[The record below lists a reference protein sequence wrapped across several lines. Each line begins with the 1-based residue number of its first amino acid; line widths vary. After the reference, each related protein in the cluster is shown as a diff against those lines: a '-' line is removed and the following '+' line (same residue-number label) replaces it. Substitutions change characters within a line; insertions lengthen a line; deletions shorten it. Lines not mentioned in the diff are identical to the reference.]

1 MFIADDI
8 DGEEEVDF
16 VALVESPAIQ
26 RNFLAFGD
34 QFVEPTQG
42 ESKNDFM
49 PRCIEYI
56 INEGKESEQAVAICS
71 SLWEQHFAGTKIS
84 FDYDD
89 TLSTAKGKELAIQKI
104 DAGEIVYIIS
114 ARSQKENLI
123 PVANELGIPL
133 DRVYAVGS
141 NSAKIDKIKE
151 LGISKHYDNNAE
163 VISKLGSIGEKF
175 LEVQIVCKECG
186 HSWDYK
192 EGGEDPYTCHM
203 CGGKEE
209 AFESYNDYP
218 QSAKDNAERGIR
230 LNEEIG
236 NRCATQVGKVRAQQ
250 IMNGENLSMDTI
262 KRTYSYLSRAA
273 EYYNPDDTEAC
284 GTISY
289 LLWGG
294 EPMLRWAESKMNQ
307 EEFSAHLSF
316 AVQDEDQR
324 IVSGPLMI
332 ADLPIYRRDEDGE
345 YYVMFT
351 GEQIKKIV
359 QRFFKKGY
367 QAKVNI
373 EHGKKA
379 EGVYMFESYIIDR
392 DRGVNPPTGFEDVAD
407 GSWFGSFK
415 VENDKLW
422 GEVKAGT
429 FKGFSVEGLFRY
441 EKAGMIVQKEEQ
453 IMAQIFK
460 ILEQI
465 EQ

>member
-1 MFIADDI
+1 MDKLPLYKMFIADDI

-71 SLWEQHFAGTKIS
+71 SLWEQHFA
-84 FDYDD
+84 
-89 TLSTAKGKELAIQKI
+89 
-104 DAGEIVYIIS
+104 
-114 ARSQKENLI
+114 
-123 PVANELGIPL
+123 
-133 DRVYAVGS
+133 
-141 NSAKIDKIKE
+141 
-151 LGISKHYDNNAE
+151 
-163 VISKLGSIGEKF
+163 
-175 LEVQIVCKECG
+175 EVQVIVCKKCG
-186 HSWDYK
+186 HSWDYQ
-192 EGGEDPYTCHM
+192 EGGKDPYTCHM

-250 IMNGENLSMDTI
+250 IMNGENLSMETI

-294 EPMLRWAESKMNQ
+294 EPMLRWAESKMKQ

-332 ADLPIYRRDEDGE
+332 ADLPMYRRDEEGE

-379 EGVYMFESYIIDR
+379 EGIYMFESYIIDR
-392 DRGVNPPTGFEDVAD
+392 ERGVNPPTGFEDVAD

-415 VENDKLW
+415 VENEKLW
-422 GEVKAGT
+422 NEVKAGT

>member
-1 MFIADDI
+1 MDKLPLYKMFIADDI

-71 SLWEQHFAGTKIS
+71 NLWEGRFQEDS
-84 FDYDD
+84 F
-89 TLSTAKGKELAIQKI
+89 
-104 DAGEIVYIIS
+104 
-114 ARSQKENLI
+114 
-123 PVANELGIPL
+123 
-133 DRVYAVGS
+133 
-141 NSAKIDKIKE
+141 
-151 LGISKHYDNNAE
+151 
-163 VISKLGSIGEKF
+163 
-175 LEVQIVCKECG
+175 
-186 HSWDYK
+186 
-192 EGGEDPYTCHM
+192 
-203 CGGKEE
+203 
-209 AFESYNDYP
+209 NDYP

-307 EEFSAHLSF
+307 EQFSANLSF

-392 DRGVNPPTGFEDVAD
+392 ERGVNPPTGFEDVAN

-453 IMAQIFK
+453 IMSQIFK
-460 ILEQI
+460 ILSQVEQN
-465 EQ
+465 

>member
-1 MFIADDI
+1 MDKLPLYKMFIADDI
-8 DGEEEVDF
+8 EGEEEVDF

-26 RNFLAFGD
+26 RNFLAFA
-34 QFVEPTQG
+34 
-42 ESKNDFM
+42 
-49 PRCIEYI
+49 
-56 INEGKESEQAVAICS
+56 EQ
-71 SLWEQHFAGTKIS
+71 E
-84 FDYDD
+84 
-89 TLSTAKGKELAIQKI
+89 
-104 DAGEIVYIIS
+104 
-114 ARSQKENLI
+114 
-123 PVANELGIPL
+123 
-133 DRVYAVGS
+133 
-141 NSAKIDKIKE
+141 
-151 LGISKHYDNNAE
+151 
-163 VISKLGSIGEKF
+163 
-175 LEVQIVCKECG
+175 
-186 HSWDYK
+186 
-192 EGGEDPYTCHM
+192 
-203 CGGKEE
+203 
-209 AFESYNDYP
+209 FESYNDYP

-250 IMNGENLSMDTI
+250 IMNGENLTMDTI

-294 EPMLRWAESKMNQ
+294 EPMLRWAESKINQ

-332 ADLPIYRRDEDGE
+332 ADLPIYRRDEEGE

-392 DRGVNPPTGFEDVAD
+392 ERGVNPPTGFEDVAN

-453 IMAQIFK
+453 IMSQIFK
-460 ILEQI
+460 ILSQVEQN
-465 EQ
+465 

>member
-1 MFIADDI
+1 MDKLPLYKMFIADDI

-26 RNFLAFGD
+26 RNFLAFAD

-71 SLWEQHFAGTKIS
+71 SLWEQHFA
-84 FDYDD
+84 
-89 TLSTAKGKELAIQKI
+89 
-104 DAGEIVYIIS
+104 
-114 ARSQKENLI
+114 
-123 PVANELGIPL
+123 
-133 DRVYAVGS
+133 
-141 NSAKIDKIKE
+141 
-151 LGISKHYDNNAE
+151 
-163 VISKLGSIGEKF
+163 
-175 LEVQIVCKECG
+175 EVQVIVCKKCN
-186 HSWDYK
+186 HSWDYQ
-192 EGGEDPYTCHM
+192 EGGKDPYTCHM
-203 CGGKEE
+203 CGGKE

-294 EPMLRWAESKMNQ
+294 EPMLRWAESKMKQ

-332 ADLPIYRRDEDGE
+332 ADLPIYRKDEEGE

-379 EGVYMFESYIIDR
+379 EGIYMFESYIIDR

-415 VENDKLW
+415 VENEKLW
-422 GEVKAGT
+422 NEVKAGT

-453 IMAQIFK
+453 IMSQIFK
-460 ILEQI
+460 ILSQVEQN
-465 EQ
+465 

>member
-1 MFIADDI
+1 MDKLPLYKMFIADDFE
-8 DGEEEVDF
+8 GEEEVDF

-26 RNFLAFGD
+26 RNFLAFA
-34 QFVEPTQG
+34 
-42 ESKNDFM
+42 
-49 PRCIEYI
+49 
-56 INEGKESEQAVAICS
+56 EQ
-71 SLWEQHFAGTKIS
+71 EF
-84 FDYDD
+84 
-89 TLSTAKGKELAIQKI
+89 
-104 DAGEIVYIIS
+104 
-114 ARSQKENLI
+114 EN
-123 PVANELGIPL
+123 
-133 DRVYAVGS
+133 
-141 NSAKIDKIKE
+141 
-151 LGISKHYDNNAE
+151 
-163 VISKLGSIGEKF
+163 
-175 LEVQIVCKECG
+175 
-186 HSWDYK
+186 
-192 EGGEDPYTCHM
+192 
-203 CGGKEE
+203 
-209 AFESYNDYP
+209 YNDYP

-230 LNEEIG
+230 LNEAIG
-236 NRCATQVGKVRAQQ
+236 NKCATQVGKVRAQQ

-294 EPMLRWAESKMNQ
+294 EPMLRWAEAKMNQ

-332 ADLPIYRRDEDGE
+332 ADLPIYRKDEEGE

-453 IMAQIFK
+453 IMSQIFK
-460 ILEQI
+460 ILSQVEQD
-465 EQ
+465 

>member
-1 MFIADDI
+1 MDKLPLYKMFIADDI
-8 DGEEEVDF
+8 EGEEEVDF

-71 SLWEQHFAGTKIS
+71 SLWEQHFA
-84 FDYDD
+84 
-89 TLSTAKGKELAIQKI
+89 
-104 DAGEIVYIIS
+104 
-114 ARSQKENLI
+114 
-123 PVANELGIPL
+123 
-133 DRVYAVGS
+133 
-141 NSAKIDKIKE
+141 
-151 LGISKHYDNNAE
+151 
-163 VISKLGSIGEKF
+163 
-175 LEVQIVCKECG
+175 EVQVIVCKKCG

-192 EGGEDPYTCHM
+192 EGGKDPYTCHM

-294 EPMLRWAESKMNQ
+294 EPMLRWAESKMKQ

-379 EGVYMFESYIIDR
+379 DGVYMFESYIIDR
-392 DRGVNPPTGFEDVAD
+392 ERGVNPPTGFEDVAD

>member
-26 RNFLAFGD
+26 RNFLAFSE
-34 QFVEPTQG
+34 QFVEPSQG
-42 ESKNDFM
+42 ESKEDFL
-49 PRCIEYI
+49 PRCIEYM
-56 INEGKESEQAVAICS
+56 INEGKESDQAVAICS
-71 SLWEQHFAGTKIS
+71 SQWEGRFQ
-84 FDYDD
+84 
-89 TLSTAKGKELAIQKI
+89 
-104 DAGEIVYIIS
+104 
-114 ARSQKENLI
+114 
-123 PVANELGIPL
+123 
-133 DRVYAVGS
+133 
-141 NSAKIDKIKE
+141 
-151 LGISKHYDNNAE
+151 
-163 VISKLGSIGEKF
+163 
-175 LEVQIVCKECG
+175 
-186 HSWDYK
+186 
-192 EGGEDPYTCHM
+192 ED
-203 CGGKEE
+203 
-209 AFESYNDYP
+209 SYNDYP

-230 LNEEIG
+230 LNEAIG
-236 NRCATQVGKVRAQQ
+236 NRCATQVGKVRATQ
-250 IMNGENLSMDTI
+250 IMNGENLSRETI

-294 EPMLRWAESKMNQ
+294 EPMLRWAESKMKQ

-379 EGVYMFESYIIDR
+379 DGVYMFESYIIDR
-392 DRGVNPPTGFEDVAD
+392 ERGVNPPTGFEDVAD

>member
-1 MFIADDI
+1 MMEKLPLYRMLIADDI

-42 ESKNDFM
+42 ESKTDFM

-71 SLWEQHFAGTKIS
+71 SLWEQHFA
-84 FDYDD
+84 
-89 TLSTAKGKELAIQKI
+89 
-104 DAGEIVYIIS
+104 
-114 ARSQKENLI
+114 
-123 PVANELGIPL
+123 
-133 DRVYAVGS
+133 
-141 NSAKIDKIKE
+141 
-151 LGISKHYDNNAE
+151 
-163 VISKLGSIGEKF
+163 
-175 LEVQIVCKECG
+175 EVQVIVCKKCG

-203 CGGKEE
+203 CGAKEE
-209 AFESYNDYP
+209 AFDSYNDYP

-230 LNEEIG
+230 LNEAVG
-236 NRCATQVGKVRAQQ
+236 NKCATQVGKVRAQQ

-273 EYYNPDDTEAC
+273 EYYNPEDSEAC

-294 EPMLRWAESKMNQ
+294 EPMLRWAESKINQ
-307 EEFSAHLSF
+307 QQFSANLTF
-316 AVQDEDQR
+316 AVQDEEQH

-332 ADLPIYRRDEDGE
+332 ADLPIYRRDEEGE

-351 GEQIKKIV
+351 AEQIKKIV

-373 EHGKKA
+373 EHGKPA
-379 EGVYMFESYIIDR
+379 EGVYMFESYIIDKE
-392 DRGVNPPTGFEDVAD
+392 RGVNPPIGFQDVAD

-415 VENDKLW
+415 VENEKLW
-422 GEVKAGT
+422 NQVKAGT

-441 EKAGMIVQKEEQ
+441 EKAGEMMQKEEQ

-460 ILEQI
+460 ILSQI
-465 EQ
+465 EQN

>member
-1 MFIADDI
+1 MDKLPLYKMFIADDL

-26 RNFLAFGD
+26 RNFLAFSE
-34 QFVEPTQG
+34 QFVEPSQG

-56 INEGKESEQAVAICS
+56 INEGKESEQAVAICL
-71 SLWEQHFAGTKIS
+71 SLWEGRFQ
-84 FDYDD
+84 
-89 TLSTAKGKELAIQKI
+89 
-104 DAGEIVYIIS
+104 
-114 ARSQKENLI
+114 
-123 PVANELGIPL
+123 
-133 DRVYAVGS
+133 
-141 NSAKIDKIKE
+141 
-151 LGISKHYDNNAE
+151 
-163 VISKLGSIGEKF
+163 
-175 LEVQIVCKECG
+175 
-186 HSWDYK
+186 
-192 EGGEDPYTCHM
+192 ED
-203 CGGKEE
+203 
-209 AFESYNDYP
+209 SYNDYP

-307 EEFSAHLSF
+307 EEFSANLSF

>member
-1 MFIADDI
+1 MDKLPLYKMFIADDFE
-8 DGEEEVDF
+8 GEEEVDF

-26 RNFLAFGD
+26 RNFLAFA
-34 QFVEPTQG
+34 
-42 ESKNDFM
+42 
-49 PRCIEYI
+49 
-56 INEGKESEQAVAICS
+56 EQ
-71 SLWEQHFAGTKIS
+71 E
-84 FDYDD
+84 
-89 TLSTAKGKELAIQKI
+89 
-104 DAGEIVYIIS
+104 
-114 ARSQKENLI
+114 
-123 PVANELGIPL
+123 
-133 DRVYAVGS
+133 
-141 NSAKIDKIKE
+141 
-151 LGISKHYDNNAE
+151 
-163 VISKLGSIGEKF
+163 
-175 LEVQIVCKECG
+175 
-186 HSWDYK
+186 
-192 EGGEDPYTCHM
+192 
-203 CGGKEE
+203 
-209 AFESYNDYP
+209 FESYNDYP

-236 NRCATQVGKVRAQQ
+236 NKCATQVGKVRAQQ
-250 IMNGENLSMDTI
+250 IMNGENLTMDTI

-273 EYYNPDDTEAC
+273 EYYNPDETEAC

-332 ADLPIYRRDEDGE
+332 ADLPIYRRDEEGE

-351 GEQIKKIV
+351 GDQIKKIV

-392 DRGVNPPTGFEDVAD
+392 DRGVNPPTGFEDVAN

-465 EQ
+465 EQN